1 MRPTV
6 YLAAGTALLLTVA
19 AYREPGA
26 SARTDRQYGP
36 SQQLGDGTVRTYIT
50 RDPRNDDVPL
60 EVGVA
65 ISERAMESLPM
76 TAPMSMDH
84 SMPGA
89 SSKAAPMPMSVF
101 LLDLPDKNPT
111 PYRFVQFDWNPQG
124 HEPAGVYD
132 LPHFDFHFYTV
143 SRDVR
148 SSILPSDPQYA
159 AKAAA
164 MPDSIYRAPFYIDAA
179 TAAKAPAEAA
189 AVPEMGMHWL
199 DVRAPEL
206 QGLAGHPENAKV
218 FAKTFL
224 YGSWDGVFIFDE
236 PMITR
241 AYLRAKRDA
250 KDPSVR
256 DEIIPLSAPSRR
268 SPGGYYPKAY
278 RITYD
283 GKAREYRVALTQLAF
298 RN

>member
-19 AYREPGA
+19 AFREPGPA
-26 SARTDRQYGP
+26 ARTNRQYGP
-36 SQQLGDGTVRTYIT
+36 SQKLGEGSVRTYLV
-50 RDPRNDDVPL
+50 RDPRNANIPL

-84 SMPGA
+84 SMSGDA
-89 SSKAAPMPMSVF
+89 SKAAPIPMNVF
-101 LLDLPDKNPT
+101 LLDLPNGNPT
-111 PYRFVQFDWNPQG
+111 PYKFVQFDWNPQG

-148 SSILPSDPQYA
+148 GSILPSDPKFA
-159 AKAAA
+159 AKASA

-179 TAAKAPAEAA
+179 TAAKAPAEAV

-199 DVRAPEL
+199 DVRSPEL

-218 FAKTFL
+218 FTKTFL
-224 YGSWDGVFIFDE
+224 YGSWNGVFIFDE
-236 PMITR
+236 PMITKE
-241 AYLRAKRDA
+241 YLRAKRDA
-250 KDPSVR
+250 KDASVR
-256 DEIIPLSAPSRR
+256 DEIVPVSAPSRR
-268 SPGGYYPKAY
+268 APSGYYPKAY
-278 RITYD
+278 RISYD
-283 GKAREYRVALTQLAF
+283 ADAKEYRVALTQLAL
-298 RN
+298 RK